1 VLEICRWIL
10 ETPLSEFIRTST
22 WGYPVIAAVH
32 VLGIALFA
40 GVLLIPGG
48 ARDFRLFQ
56 GIAFGVVI
64 STGLLLFWAQPV
76 QCYASWSFWVKIG
89 LLIAAAGFAK
99 LRGPLWIAVIFA
111 SRGIAF
117 F

>member
-1 VLEICRWIL
+1 MLEICRWIV
-10 ETPLSEFIRTST
+10 ETPLSEFIRSST

-40 GVLLIPGG
+40 GFVLIPAG

-56 GIAFGVVI
+56 GIALGVVL
-64 STGLLLFWAQPV
+64 STGLLLFWGQPV
-76 QCYASWSFWVKIG
+76 QCYGSWSFRVKIG
-89 LLIAAAGFAK
+89 LLAVLVVAAR
-99 LRGPLWIAVIFA
+99 LRGTLWIAVIFA
-111 SRGIAF
+111 SRGISF